1 MASVRFTGY
10 SVSPSFW
17 VAIQFSSRVCLILLA
32 TLPSASLQLSSCQ
45 WSEPGARYIGTFTRR
60 GDSWVARMAEPLV
73 QSEPWLM
80 AWPGSPSR
88 LTSLPSWTWPTMP
101 QPHEQKLQAVV
112 YSLAPVSFIARVA
125 ALTSLALRP
134 SSTSARAAPVP
145 APIFSHCCLPRVI
158 GSSSLRGALERRTS
172 CGPPPGKTNRLRRV
186 SSGRALHQRDA
197 GIEPDRRDRACV
209 RRFSSGV
216 SSAPEAGR
224 HESTLRTAA
233 LAPRLR
239 PVAAGS
245 RQRAQRPGLRTVHA
259 ALEQRRVGAPG
270 VDATYRPP
278 RRGGDG
284 DEQDG
289 AARAADRPREGEVQ
303 HLRSGS
309 NAAEGRLWPAGLRS
323 ALGRARHAQDLAAG
337 ARPSRPHLRRR
348 GRLRQR
354 DQALRPA
361 HAARPARL

>member
-60 GDSWVARMAEPLV
+60 GDSWVARVAEPLV

-145 APIFSHCCLPRVI
+145 APIFSHCRLPRVI
-158 GSSSLRGALERRTS
+158 GSSSLLAPSRGALLAGRHRAKRIVCVAFRPDGPSTS
-172 CGPPPGKTNRLRRV
+172 GMRE
-186 SSGRALHQRDA
+186 SSQTA
-197 GIEPDRRDRACV
+197 GIERALDA
-209 RRFSSGV
+209 FQ
-216 SSAPEAGR
+216 AG
-224 HESTLRTAA
+224 
-233 LAPRLR
+233 
-239 PVAAGS
+239 
-245 RQRAQRPGLRTVHA
+245 
-259 ALEQRRVGAPG
+259 
-270 VDATYRPP
+270 YRPP
-278 RRGGDG
+278 RR
-284 DEQDG
+284 Q
-289 AARAADRPREGEVQ
+289 AAMNRRSSLLLLLLACAQLPRVP
-303 HLRSGS
+303 GS
-309 NAAEGRLWPAGLRS
+309 EHS
-323 ALGRARHAQDLAAG
+323 DLVFE
-337 ARPSRPHLRRR
+337 RYTPLSSN
-348 GRLRQR
+348 
-354 DQALRPA
+354 
-361 HAARPARL
+361 